1 MAEVPTAAAVDRQ
14 RRPRED
20 EFTSE
25 RHLYEP
31 HPIGLPPLGPYFRA
45 LWKRRQFAFALA
57 RSNLRA
63 EHFNTVLGQVWLV
76 LNPVLFALVYFTLVE
91 IVRGGSRSIEFL
103 AHLMICLFAFR
114 FVSRSVGQGTGSVV
128 GGGRLILNTAFPR
141 TVLPLTS
148 VMTSFMTFLPT
159 LLVYAVVHAIAGL
172 PVGLHLLWT
181 VPIFATLAVF
191 ATGATMLTATAQV
204 YFRDLANFLRYA
216 TRIWLYTSP
225 ILFYTDEVPERLK
238 PILQLNPLWPMLG
251 ALSDVV
257 NLGQTPSAEFLLW
270 GFAWAV
276 AVLFAGAFVFISR
289 EREFAVRL

>member
-1 MAEVPTAAAVDRQ
+1 MTEVRTATAVERH
-14 RRPRED
+14 RRPLDD
-20 EFTSE
+20 EFTGE
-25 RHLYEP
+25 RHVYEP

-45 LWKRRQFAFALA
+45 LWQRRQFAFALA
-57 RSNLRA
+57 RTNLRSQ
-63 EHFNTVLGQVWLV
+63 HFNTVLGQLWLL
-76 LNPVLFALVYFTLVE
+76 LNPVLLALVYFTLVE
-91 IVRGGSRSIEFL
+91 IIRSGSRSIDFL

-114 FVSRSVGQGTGSVV
+114 FVSRSVSQGTRSVV

-172 PVGLHLLWT
+172 PVGPHLLWT
-181 VPIFATLAVF
+181 LPIFATMAIF
-191 ATGATMLTATAQV
+191 AAGATMLAATAQV
-204 YFRDLANFLRYA
+204 YFRDLANFLPYA
-216 TRIWLYTSP
+216 IRIWLYTSP

-257 NLGQTPSAEFLLW
+257 NQGQTPSAEFLLW

-276 AVLFAGAFVFISR
+276 AALFAGAFLFISR